1 MSIRIL
7 SLLPDWLFREI
18 DLNFLEMRLPKE
30 ELERRIFELIKEFN
44 EENDAKVESVTI
56 NYDSMMPNARFLLG
70 VKVEIKS

>member
-1 MSIRIL
+1 M
-7 SLLPDWLFREI
+7 LPDWLFREI

>member
-1 MSIRIL
+1 
-7 SLLPDWLFREI
+7 
-18 DLNFLEMRLPKE
+18 MRLPKE